1 MPLLSVTFT
10 IAPAVCPSA
19 ASKLAVLTLNSDT
32 APAGGTYATRGT
44 PLALFAMFGEPS
56 SVNSLPPDDPSAV
69 IDEVPALSNG
79 LENFRSPV

>member
-19 ASKLAVLTLNSDT
+19 ASKLAVFTLTSDT
-32 APAGGTYATRGT
+32 APAGGTYATRR
-44 PLALFAMFGEPS
+44 PFAMFGEPS
-56 SVNSLPPDDPSAV
+56 SVNSFPPDEPSAV